1 MIKVKLG
8 ESRKITFKT
17 TKSVLMVFCDR
28 EYEFSDYIEDY
39 KNFLKVIKK
48 K

>member
-17 TKSVLMVFCDR
+17 TTITADNVKQLR
-28 EYEFSDYIEDY
+28 KEYLK
-39 KNFLKVIKK
+39 KNN
-48 K
+48 